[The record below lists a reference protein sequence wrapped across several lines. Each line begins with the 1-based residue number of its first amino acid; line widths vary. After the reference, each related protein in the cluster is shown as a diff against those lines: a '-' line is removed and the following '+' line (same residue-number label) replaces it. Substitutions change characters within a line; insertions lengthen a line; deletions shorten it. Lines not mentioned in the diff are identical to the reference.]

1 MLYIDANPEV
11 MDYWSQ
17 IRSKLFSKGANWLLF
32 YALIKLI
39 SFCFS
44 CA

>member
-32 YALIKLI
+32 LCSYKTNFILL
-39 SFCFS
+39 
-44 CA
+44 